1 MTTKGL
7 AALALVA
14 ALAANVSAD
23 DPKLPDVKAFDK
35 LVIDALRGA
44 HNKGADLYNEGR
56 DFAGAFRVYQGAL
69 MTVQP
74 LLGHRPEAQKLIDT
88 GLEAAEKETD
98 PARKAFLLHE
108 AIEAVRKNLKTANAE
123 PKKVEPPTKPT
134 EEPKKVD
141 PPAKKPDEP
150 KKVTEPPAKP
160 PMPSEEP
167 KAPALPVAPTPR
179 EVKPKG

>member
-14 ALAANVSAD
+14 ALAVNVSAD

-88 GLEAAEKETD
+88 GLEAAEKEPD

-123 PKKVEPPTKPT
+123 PKKATEPPVKMPEETK
-134 EEPKKVD
+134 K
-141 PPAKKPDEP
+141 DEP

-160 PMPSEEP
+160 PEVTKKEEP
-167 KAPALPVAPTPR
+167 KSPALPVAPAPR
-179 EVKPKG
+179 EVKPKK

>member
-14 ALAANVSAD
+14 ALAGNVSAD
-23 DPKLPDVKAFDK
+23 DPKLPDAKAFDK
-35 LVIDALRGA
+35 LVIDSLRA
-44 HNKGADLYNEGR
+44 VHNKGADLYNEGK
-56 DFAGAFRVYQGAL
+56 DFAGAYRVYHGAL

-88 GLEAAEKETD
+88 GLEAAEKEAD

-108 AIEAVRKNLKTANAE
+108 AIEAVRKNLKTVNAE
-123 PKKVEPPTKPT
+123 PKKATEPF
-134 EEPKKVD
+134 
-141 PPAKKPDEP
+141 AKKPDEP

-160 PMPSEEP
+160 PEEP
-167 KAPALPVAPTPR
+167 KAPALPVAPPPR
-179 EVKPKG
+179 VKSKG

>member
-7 AALALVA
+7 AALALAA

-23 DPKLPDVKAFDK
+23 DPKLPDAKAFDK
-35 LVIDALRGA
+35 LVIDSLRGV

-88 GLEAAEKETD
+88 GLEAAEKEAD

-123 PKKVEPPTKPT
+123 PKKTTEPPTKPP

-141 PPAKKPDEP
+141 PPAKKP
-150 KKVTEPPAKP
+150 
-160 PMPSEEP
+160 EEP
-167 KAPALPVAPTPR
+167 KAPALPVAPAPR